1 MCFIITTDISEEYTM
16 HNIFTKQ
23 AKEDGGELGWRHLLP
38 SAQLADL
45 AGMSEKDQVGANYGA
60 LKDMIGGAP
69 TAVVTAATDA
79 FIPGA
84 GRVLDTVTGP
94 LTHKM
99 TKAIFDDGQK
109 KNKTG
114 LRHFFGPARALSYAG
129 ATPEQQV
136 QANWDSLKLHGG
148 SLIGAGL
155 GGALSHV
162 LSKGSSDSDYARN
175 MVLAL
180 LGGGLAGR
188 TATFLGLRAKRRYD
202 RGKKEE
208 DKEKKERK
216 QKMHKKASQGANF
229 SAILGDLVNGKESPA
244 AIPEDPNLLYRLVA
258 SEERLRELAKK
269 KAELLFANAN
279 INKRNELRKYFGKDK
294 AMMFGLGGAALGGLM
309 NENPLAGA
317 VIGGAMGAGGVG
329 GANMAINLHKNL
341 GLEKHNISPR
351 LAAIAG
357 GLLGSL
363 GSGAVADKA
372 MDMLSGN

>member
-1 MCFIITTDISEEYTM
+1 MICSIFCF
-16 HNIFTKQ
+16 
-23 AKEDGGELGWRHLLP
+23 
-38 SAQLADL
+38 
-45 AGMSEKDQVGANYGA
+45 
-60 LKDMIGGAP
+60 
-69 TAVVTAATDA
+69 
-79 FIPGA
+79 
-84 GRVLDTVTGP
+84 
-94 LTHKM
+94 
-99 TKAIFDDGQK
+99 
-109 KNKTG
+109 
-114 LRHFFGPARALSYAG
+114 
-129 ATPEQQV
+129 
-136 QANWDSLKLHGG
+136 
-148 SLIGAGL
+148 
-155 GGALSHV
+155 
-162 LSKGSSDSDYARN
+162 
-175 MVLAL
+175 
-180 LGGGLAGR
+180 
-188 TATFLGLRAKRRYD
+188 
-202 RGKKEE
+202 
-208 DKEKKERK
+208 
-216 QKMHKKASQGANF
+216 
-229 SAILGDLVNGKESPA
+229 LV
-244 AIPEDPNLLYRLVA
+244 VA

>member
-1 MCFIITTDISEEYTM
+1 MPY
-16 HNIFTKQ
+16 NFTKR
-23 AKEDGGELGWRHLLP
+23 AKDDGGSLGWRHLLP

-45 AGMSEKDQVGANYGA
+45 AGMSEDEQVAANYGGI
-60 LKDMIGGAP
+60 KDSIGGAP
-69 TAVVTAATDA
+69 VAAIATATDA
-79 FIPGA
+79 FIPGV
-84 GRVLDTVTGP
+84 GRVLDTAAGP
-94 LTHKM
+94 LTHKI
-99 TKAIFDDGQK
+99 TKTLFDDGQK

-136 QANWDSLKLHGG
+136 QANWDALKLHGG
-148 SLIGAGL
+148 SLAGAGI
-155 GGALSHV
+155 GGTLAHL

-175 MVLAL
+175 MVLSI

-188 TATFLGLRAKRRYD
+188 AATFLGLRAKRRYD

-208 DKEKKERK
+208 EKEKKERK
-216 QKMHKKASQGANF
+216 RKMRKEASQSSNF
-229 SAILGDLVNGKESPA
+229 SSIIGDLVNGAESPVD
-244 AIPEDPNLLYRLVA
+244 IPGDPGLLYRLVA
-258 SEERLRELAKK
+258 PEERLRELAKK
-269 KAELLFANAN
+269 KAELLSANDN
-279 INKRNELRKYFGKDK
+279 LNKRNALRKYLGKDK
-294 AMMFGLGGAALGGLM
+294 AIMFGLGGAALGGLM

-317 VIGGAMGAGGVG
+317 VIGGAMGSGGVG
-329 GANMAINLHKNL
+329 GAHMAINLHKNL

-363 GSGAVADKA
+363 GSGAIADKA